1 MEDKTREENFSRA
14 RNILLGAVDTVL
26 ALASPSQGS
35 SAPDP
40 RPGPSGLSSQQPHTR
55 VQPNTPSSNTVS
67 FQEHRRLFS
76 YKGKRPISQKRS
88 RKKGPQTWKKECVC
102 LRDRQQN
109 WRPSSEEKIELAR
122 MGLGLRDVV
131 FRGDGDAEHIHQTLL
146 GTFPILA
153 ECGGYSLLRL
163 GENSHT
169 MVEIDGPLSVSY
181 LKDILNHAKLY
192 VRPLQK
198 DITEDDMKDYLGSK
212 VRSFLCLHY

>member
-1 MEDKTREENFSRA
+1 
-14 RNILLGAVDTVL
+14 
-26 ALASPSQGS
+26 
-35 SAPDP
+35 
-40 RPGPSGLSSQQPHTR
+40 
-55 VQPNTPSSNTVS
+55 VS
-67 FQEHRRLFS
+67 FQEHRRLFG
-76 YKGKRPISQKRS
+76 YKGKGKRPISQGQKRN

-102 LRDRQQN
+102 LRDTQQN

-131 FRGDGDAEHIHQTLL
+131 FRSDGDAEHIHQTLL

-163 GENSHT
+163 AENSHA

-198 DITEDDMKDYLGSK
+198 DITEEDMRDYLGSK
-212 VRSFLCLHY
+212 DDPEEPIEFCHV